1 MDGKSPLEIE
11 LPALLNP
18 LKKPI
23 LRVVKGTVVEKV
35 LRDYNVLKD
44 GMI

>member
-11 LPALLNP
+11 LPGPLNA

-23 LRVVKGTVVEKV
+23 LRVVKGTVVEKI
-35 LRDYNVLKD
+35 LRDHDVLKE

>member
-11 LPALLNP
+11 LPGPLNV

-23 LRVVKGTVVEKV
+23 LHVIKGTVVEKV
-35 LRDYNVLKD
+35 MRDQNVIKE